1 MQTLGFTADEC
12 KEFFINCVRQLQHW
26 RKIKTSTAENWTK
39 YVITICRK
47 LNNNPDVKIKGLPG
61 QFFCV
66 EMLSEPEQ
74 FQNILQHSETNAN
87 GREGG
92 LSNTTVANY
101 MQMITFIMKNIEICT
116 DIEEIVEYEA
126 FKPKNIRRWEMAWGA
141 LKVDATNSRHYEY
154 TNKIEAAK
162 GEWGKAMQ
170 KAKDAYLKNPNHIH
184 TIYTYLLLLTYN
196 TLCARNDYAECM
208 IYPRGSVIPLELKNT
223 TNYVDLNTYTIHVN
237 DTKNKFEIGTN
248 AYKTYQELSEEF
260 LSVLARSLRVQPR
273 AYLFLT
279 DGGGTITDHKFSDF
293 IKDHLG
299 DLFTYKDEKGNEK
312 QLITGCD
319 MIRHLF
325 AQHYYRVGRD
335 IQLGEKHVTEEESLG
350 VKIFLD
356 SIQKMLHSQTTHMEN
371 YITPYLDKHGVN
383 IKQLDKIT
391 REYTITPKMS
401 KYFSKDDKELT
412 RLKYYCERFNNR
424 LAKYGEDYTDRFGPE
439 YLGLQKI
446 HGTPVGQLTT
456 KDVIDYIYEK
466 KYDKD
471 PQIKLAV
478 ENLLVLEEA
487 YPNKTDLSNQLPLD
501 CKLNFAD
508 VPETIEKLNE
518 KFEKAK
524 TLFKKFFKNYAD
536 GRLITN
542 TQAAYSQVNP
552 QIAFQTNYIED
563 NSTPEKPYNLRKNPK
578 KNSKYITNG
587 GAFVKKRVPKHHRVL
602 YRLFF

>member
-1 MQTLGFTADEC
+1 
-12 KEFFINCVRQLQHW
+12 
-26 RKIKTSTAENWTK
+26 
-39 YVITICRK
+39 
-47 LNNNPDVKIKGLPG
+47 
-61 QFFCV
+61 
-66 EMLSEPEQ
+66 
-74 FQNILQHSETNAN
+74 
-87 GREGG
+87 
-92 LSNTTVANY
+92 
-101 MQMITFIMKNIEICT
+101 
-116 DIEEIVEYEA
+116 
-126 FKPKNIRRWEMAWGA
+126 
-141 LKVDATNSRHYEY
+141 
-154 TNKIEAAK
+154 
-162 GEWGKAMQ
+162 
-170 KAKDAYLKNPNHIH
+170 
-184 TIYTYLLLLTYN
+184 
-196 TLCARNDYAECM
+196 
-208 IYPRGSVIPLELKNT
+208 
-223 TNYVDLNTYTIHVN
+223 
-237 DTKNKFEIGTN
+237 
-248 AYKTYQELSEEF
+248 
-260 LSVLARSLRVQPR
+260 
-273 AYLFLT
+273 
-279 DGGGTITDHKFSDF
+279 
-293 IKDHLG
+293 
-299 DLFTYKDEKGNEK
+299 
-312 QLITGCD
+312 
-319 MIRHLF
+319 
-325 AQHYYRVGRD
+325 
-335 IQLGEKHVTEEESLG
+335 
-350 VKIFLD
+350 
-356 SIQKMLHSQTTHMEN
+356 MLHSQTTHMEN

-456 KDVIDYIYEK
+456 KDVVDYIYEK

-524 TLFKKFFKNYAD
+524 TLFKKLFKNYAD

-563 NSTPEKPYNLRKNPK
+563 NSTPEKPYNLRRNPK
-578 KNSKYITNG
+578 KNPKYITNG
-587 GAFVKKRVPKHHRVL
+587 GAFVKKRVPKHHRTL